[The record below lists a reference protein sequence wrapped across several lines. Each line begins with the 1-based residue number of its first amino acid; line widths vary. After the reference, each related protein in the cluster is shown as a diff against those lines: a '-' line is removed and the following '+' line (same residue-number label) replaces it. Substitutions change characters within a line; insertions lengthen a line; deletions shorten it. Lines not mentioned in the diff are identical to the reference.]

1 MGRAYSY
8 PSTSDSVDE
17 MTKEYNGNFT
27 TYFRL
32 FLIFL
37 NCILLVMIMERL
49 GITVDVLAG
58 WDSLVLNED
67 GQVSTFYFW
76 GEAICDAR
84 RV

>member
-1 MGRAYSY
+1 
-8 PSTSDSVDE
+8 
-17 MTKEYNGNFT
+17 
-27 TYFRL
+27 
-32 FLIFL
+32 
-37 NCILLVMIMERL
+37 MIMERL